1 MSRRFPFLL
10 IANVL
15 VSSFKYVLDDLK
27 SDLKIKKAQ
36 SDDIQEIYKVLSQAF
51 NPYRQY
57 YTEGAYRAT
66 VISPHEIEKRITEK
80 ETDVLVAICN
90 SKIVGTA
97 SIEVQEGNVHVC
109 SMAVKP
115 HHQGKSV
122 GWRVLQ
128 EINELAKKRHCK
140 TITLECFEP
149 LTKAVSL
156 YEKFGLKRTG
166 RRRNLY
172 GIIVF
177 EMMKRVKI

>member
-1 MSRRFPFLL
+1 M
-10 IANVL
+10 
-15 VSSFKYVLDDLK
+15 
-27 SDLKIKKAQ
+27 KIRKAQ
-36 SDDIQEIYKVLSQAF
+36 SNDIQEIYKVLSQAF
-51 NPYRQY
+51 NPYQQY
-57 YTEGAYRAT
+57 YTEEAYRAT

-80 ETDVLVAICN
+80 ETDVLVAIYN

-97 SIEVQEGNVHVC
+97 SIEMVKEGNMHVC

-115 HHQGKSV
+115 NHQGKGV

-156 YEKFGLKRTG
+156 YEKFGFKRTG

-177 EMMKRVKI
+177 EMMKRVRI